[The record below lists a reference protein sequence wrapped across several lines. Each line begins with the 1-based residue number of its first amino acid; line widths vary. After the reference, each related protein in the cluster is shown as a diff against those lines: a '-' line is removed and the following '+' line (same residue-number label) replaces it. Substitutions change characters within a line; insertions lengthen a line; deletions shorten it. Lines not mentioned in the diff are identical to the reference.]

1 MPLMGP
7 MSACRAGLG
16 PLRLSAREVVSRSV
30 AGHGERMATTARF
43 LADFER
49 HLALER
55 GLSAH
60 TVRAYI
66 GDVTALLAF
75 LGGADTADAGDG
87 DTGSCE
93 VFSLEALDLPRLRS
107 WLAEQAAG
115 GRSRATIARRAAAAR
130 TFTAWAHGRGL
141 LPSDAGQRLLSP
153 RPDNRIP
160 HVLEAQEVRTLLES
174 AESEAGDAAPGAL
187 RTWAVAE
194 LLYASGVRVGELVAV
209 DVDDIDHAERTMRV
223 VGKGDTERVVPFGLP
238 AARALDAWLGRGRG
252 ALVREGSPSA
262 LFLGARG
269 GRLGARAVR
278 EHIHALAARA
288 DVRDIA
294 PHGLRHSAA
303 THLLAGGS
311 DLRTVQ
317 EVLGHSSLATTQR
330 YTHVTPER
338 LRAAFTQAHPR
349 A

>member
-1 MPLMGP
+1 
-7 MSACRAGLG
+7 
-16 PLRLSAREVVSRSV
+16 
-30 AGHGERMATTARF
+30 MAATARL
-43 LADFER
+43 LADLER

-66 GDVTALLAF
+66 GDVTALLVF
-75 LGGADTADAGDG
+75 LGGADAAADGEGEIDTDTDAETDAAGGGEGDG
-87 DTGSCE
+87 DTGSGE
-93 VFSLEALDLPRLRS
+93 VLSLEALDLPRLRS

-141 LPSDAGQRLLSP
+141 LPTDAGQRLLSP

-160 HVLEAQEVRTLLES
+160 RVLETQEVRTLLES
-174 AESEAGDAAPGAL
+174 AEVEAGDAAPGAL

-209 DVDDIDHAERTMRV
+209 DVGDIDHAERTMRV

-252 ALVREGSPSA
+252 VLVRDGSPPA

-269 GRLGARAVR
+269 GRLGPRAVR